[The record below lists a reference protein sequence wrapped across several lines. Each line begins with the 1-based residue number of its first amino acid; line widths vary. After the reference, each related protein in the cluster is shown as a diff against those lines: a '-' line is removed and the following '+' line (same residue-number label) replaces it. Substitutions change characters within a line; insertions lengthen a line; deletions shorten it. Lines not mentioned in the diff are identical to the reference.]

1 MKSVSRK
8 MIAGGVEGRL
18 DWEPGSLA
26 SSLDFFL
33 KHKVGMTPSTH
44 WT

>member
-18 DWEPGSLA
+18 HWESGRRVNNKEVTLLRP
-26 SSLDFFL
+26 
-33 KHKVGMTPSTH
+33 
-44 WT
+44 